1 MTTVVINAIV
11 FNILSYKMFEGCR
24 TGLWAALRNKNKQ
37 EMSTSNAV
45 CTRDYCSAWDES
57 TLTVFISSQ
66 QSENA
71 GFHGKP
77 LFAWPTKVN
86 WHMLHS

>member
-45 CTRDYCSAWDES
+45 CTRDYCSAWD
-57 TLTVFISSQ
+57 
-66 QSENA
+66 
-71 GFHGKP
+71 
-77 LFAWPTKVN
+77 
-86 WHMLHS
+86 